1 MSPAINSRNPFLGL
15 RRRTD
20 THFLATAACA
30 AIALLASCRAGDAP
44 PGSSL
49 ADASDSAGAATLA
62 DGASTAD
69 LAFPVETAP
78 PDTVHMR
85 VAWEVAPGRHPA
97 ADSLGVVSGVTLDSA
112 GYVYATDQLNAKIW
126 VFDSRG
132 RLWGSIGRKGEGP
145 GEFDMPT
152 GPAIGPDGRLYV
164 RDIERVSV
172 FGRDPGTGLLSSFET
187 SFPGPLYSDYLSMRG
202 TRFEASGALF
212 YPGQAWRTGQGA
224 RPWVVRFVDGAMAD
238 TIFVPEYAN
247 EPEPTAWV
255 RLEGRGGRMLPG
267 LNHVPFAPLP
277 VWDVTPEGTVISGDG
292 TSYVLVET
300 DRDGRVLAR
309 FGRNV
314 PLDPIPAAERRD
326 SIAALKA
333 RLDSI
338 PVGLDRVGGMPE
350 AVRKLDVPRRYPAY
364 MAVYVTNDGGVWVRR
379 WPIGGGN
386 RTIFDVFARTGEF
399 RRTVVL
405 PHSIMVEPTPY
416 LSGDVVVGVARDP
429 VTDESIILRFEKDAS
444 G

>member
-1 MSPAINSRNPFLGL
+1 
-15 RRRTD
+15 
-20 THFLATAACA
+20 
-30 AIALLASCRAGDAP
+30 
-44 PGSSL
+44 
-49 ADASDSAGAATLA
+49 
-62 DGASTAD
+62 
-69 LAFPVETAP
+69 
-78 PDTVHMR
+78 
-85 VAWEVAPGRHPA
+85 
-97 ADSLGVVSGVTLDSA
+97 
-112 GYVYATDQLNAKIW
+112 
-126 VFDSRG
+126 
-132 RLWGSIGRKGEGP
+132 
-145 GEFDMPT
+145 
-152 GPAIGPDGRLYV
+152 RLYV

-187 SFPGPLYSDYLSMRG
+187 SFPGPLYPDYLSMRG

-379 WPIGGGN
+379 WPVGGGD
-386 RTIFDVFARTGEF
+386 RTLLDVFARTGE
-399 RRTVVL
+399 
-405 PHSIMVEPTPY
+405 
-416 LSGDVVVGVARDP
+416 
-429 VTDESIILRFEKDAS
+429 LRHTIV
-444 G
+444 